1 MQREQNTPRLW
12 PPKDSAAHKMLM
24 DMVQGHNVWSPTPER
39 DADLDR
45 LVMELRLFGWPVVR
59 VWQTTE
65 RGPRW
70 AYGLHGSV
78 IAEARAEIRRLAA
91 WEARH

>member
-1 MQREQNTPRLW
+1 MQREQDTPRLW
-12 PPKDSAAHKMLM
+12 PPANSAAHKMLM
-24 DMVQGHNVWSPTPER
+24 DMISGHNVWTTPER

-70 AYGLHGSV
+70 AYGLDESV
-78 IAEARAEIRRLAA
+78 IDEARAEIRRLA